1 MDPADLMMKLKSM
14 DQKVFT
20 VEKVKAL
27 RKNTEDIDDEKVKIQ
42 SHVDT
47 HGIAV
52 LSPAEKLIYEVSK
65 FSHFQIFVEVFE
77 EKITLR

>member
-1 MDPADLMMKLKSM
+1 MYINKSSV
-14 DQKVFT
+14 DGKV
-20 VEKVKAL
+20 L
-27 RKNTEDIDDEKVKIQ
+27 PIEDIDDEKVKIQ

-65 FSHFQIFVEVFE
+65 FSGWEIELNAI
-77 EKITLR
+77 K